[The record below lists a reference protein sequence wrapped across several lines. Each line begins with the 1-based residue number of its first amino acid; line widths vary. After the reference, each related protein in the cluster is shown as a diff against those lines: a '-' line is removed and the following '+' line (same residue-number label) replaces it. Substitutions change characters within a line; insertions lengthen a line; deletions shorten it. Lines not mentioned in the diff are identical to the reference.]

1 MCMYYLLRYILKV
14 MEYVKSVSK
23 KRVKS
28 NFLKSYITDGMSKC
42 KQVRVHK
49 QDKQAATSSQRTVSS
64 QQLNIAGPDVLKRE
78 DTISLSKYCLGKLP
92 AVKYHLT
99 GLNILFNFRKVQNA
113 RHCELAYL

>member
-49 QDKQAATSSQRTVSS
+49 
-64 QQLNIAGPDVLKRE
+64 
-78 DTISLSKYCLGKLP
+78 
-92 AVKYHLT
+92 
-99 GLNILFNFRKVQNA
+99 
-113 RHCELAYL
+113 